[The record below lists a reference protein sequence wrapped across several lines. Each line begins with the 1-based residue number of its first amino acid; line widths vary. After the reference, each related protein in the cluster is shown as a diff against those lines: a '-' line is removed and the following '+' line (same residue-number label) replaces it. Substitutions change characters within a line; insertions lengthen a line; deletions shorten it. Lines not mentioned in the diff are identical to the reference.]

1 MLRYVARRL
10 LLLPL
15 ILFGVS
21 VITFSVLRLI
31 PGDYVDVMVAT
42 SRITVDEETL
52 ANLRAYYGLDKP
64 LPKQYITWISNV
76 LRGDLGL
83 SLSSRRPVLQD
94 ILSRYPVTIE
104 LTVYSLSISTGIGIV
119 AGILSAYYKDSW
131 IDRAVLTGSVFG
143 LSMPS
148 FWLGTLF
155 ILFVSFYAKAWPIF
169 GYVSPKENLL
179 KNLQFMFL
187 PAVALG
193 TEYAASVMRI
203 MRSAMLEVLSEDYVR
218 TARAKGL
225 AEYRVITRH
234 VLKNTLIPVITVIGL
249 RVAAMLGG
257 AIVSEQV
264 FSIPGVGRLVVDAVN
279 YKDLPVVQGVVLFL
293 ALNAILINLIVDISY
308 AWLDPKI
315 KYE

>member
-131 IDRAVLTGSVFG
+131 IDRAVLTGSVFV

>member
-1 MLRYVARRL
+1 MLRYIARRL

-21 VITFSVLRLI
+21 VITFFVLRLI

-64 LPKQYITWISNV
+64 LPEQYITWISNV

-104 LTVYSLSISTGIGIV
+104 LTVYSVSISTGIGIV